1 MLEPMTCPPLA
12 LARLLRR
19 PRWTFLLFSAAALA
33 SCTEGS
39 GEPYDILLR
48 NAQVLDGSGSAAFPA
63 NVGILGDRIAAL
75 GELSGASA
83 TTEIDLTGLY
93 LAPGFIDAH
102 SHSGSGLVDAETSP
116 AIALLAQG
124 ITTAFI
130 NPDGGGPIDMA
141 TQRQE
146 LLEYGLGVNAAQLV
160 GHGSARREV
169 LGMAD
174 RAPTAAELDQ
184 MMALVRAGME
194 EGAFG
199 LSSGPFY
206 APGSFSETSEL
217 VAVAR
222 VAAEYDGVYTSHI
235 RDESDYTIGLEGSV
249 AEVIQVA
256 EEAGLTGIVTHIKAL
271 GPRVWGLSAT
281 IVEMVDAARGR
292 GISVFA
298 DQYPYDGSS
307 TGLNSA
313 LLPRWA
319 QAGGPDSLQAR
330 LSDPAT
336 LARIQE
342 EMVENLDRRGGADR
356 IQIRDYEPDPT
367 LAMSFLSEFADEWGV
382 DAIEAA
388 IRILRQTSPSI
399 TSFNMSEEDI
409 RTYMV
414 QPWTM
419 TSTDGSLP
427 RFQVGF
433 PHPRSY
439 GTFARKIRR
448 YVQDEGVIDLPT
460 AIRSMTSLP
469 SEVLR
474 VEDRGTVRMGAFADL
489 VAFDLGR
496 VRDLATYE
504 DPHQLSE
511 GMVHVLVNG
520 EFAIRD
526 GSPTGV
532 MPGRVLTR

>member
-1 MLEPMTCPPLA
+1 MQHVDEVSASSRTNTPMT
-12 LARLLRR
+12 
-19 PRWTFLLFSAAALA
+19 AAAQD
-33 SCTEGS
+33 STPPFC
-39 GEPYDILLR
+39 
-48 NAQVLDGSGSAAFPA
+48 Q
-63 NVGILGDRIAAL
+63 
-75 GELSGASA
+75 
-83 TTEIDLTGLY
+83 
-93 LAPGFIDAH
+93 
-102 SHSGSGLVDAETSP
+102 
-116 AIALLAQG
+116 
-124 ITTAFI
+124 
-130 NPDGGGPIDMA
+130 GGPKRGARILS
-141 TQRQE
+141 R
-146 LLEYGLGVNAAQLV
+146 LG
-160 GHGSARREV
+160 
-169 LGMAD
+169 
-174 RAPTAAELDQ
+174 
-184 MMALVRAGME
+184 
-194 EGAFG
+194 
-199 LSSGPFY
+199 
-206 APGSFSETSEL
+206 
-217 VAVAR
+217 
-222 VAAEYDGVYTSHI
+222 
-235 RDESDYTIGLEGSV
+235 
-249 AEVIQVA
+249 
-256 EEAGLTGIVTHIKAL
+256 
-271 GPRVWGLSAT
+271 
-281 IVEMVDAARGR
+281 
-292 GISVFA
+292 
-298 DQYPYDGSS
+298 
-307 TGLNSA
+307 
-313 LLPRWA
+313 
-319 QAGGPDSLQAR
+319 

-342 EMVENLDRRGGADR
+342 GDGREPGSPGEGADR